1 MGLLLLAEVSTWWP
15 IAPSAR
21 KLPVTYTKLPV
32 LDDCRLRRLNPL
44 DSQSAGWLWLT
55 ACRHCHADANKH
67 WNGLVRDFYAAR
79 VQCYVAQMQRDLP
92 ASKPPPSQC
101 SFGTELSKSY
111 LANYPASLVS
121 KPNNAMA
128 ANERGDSASR

>member
-1 MGLLLLAEVSTWWP
+1 MRT
-15 IAPSAR
+15 
-21 KLPVTYTKLPV
+21 LPNG
-32 LDDCRLRRLNPL
+32 D
-44 DSQSAGWLWLT
+44 
-55 ACRHCHADANKH
+55 ADANKH
-67 WNGLVRDFYAAR
+67 WNGLVRDFYAKR

-121 KPNNAMA
+121 RTTLLVSAT
-128 ANERGDSASR
+128 ANERGNSASR

>member
-21 KLPVTYTKLPV
+21 KLPVTYTKLPI
-32 LDDCRLRRLNPL
+32 LDNY
-44 DSQSAGWLWLT
+44 
-55 ACRHCHADANKH
+55 ANKH

-111 LANYPASLVS
+111 LSNYPASLVS
-121 KPNNAMA
+121 RTTLLMA
-128 ANERGDSASR
+128 TANERGNSASR

>member
-1 MGLLLLAEVSTWWP
+1 M
-15 IAPSAR
+15 
-21 KLPVTYTKLPV
+21 
-32 LDDCRLRRLNPL
+32 
-44 DSQSAGWLWLT
+44 
-55 ACRHCHADANKH
+55 
-67 WNGLVRDFYAAR
+67 RDFYAKR

-121 KPNNAMA
+121 RTTLLVSAT
-128 ANERGDSASR
+128 ANERGNSASR